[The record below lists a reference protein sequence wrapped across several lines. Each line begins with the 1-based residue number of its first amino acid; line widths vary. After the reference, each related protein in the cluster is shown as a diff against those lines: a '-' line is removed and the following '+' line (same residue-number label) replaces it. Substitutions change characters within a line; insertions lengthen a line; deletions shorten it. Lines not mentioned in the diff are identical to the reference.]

1 VAEVPYQF
9 RWATLPQATPSKKLV
24 RSLNASMRQLS
35 NDFEARL
42 QFADSHPRDVVVAPT
57 FSANPIFTAGVSISG
72 TTKVTLAQDKFT
84 GTDTAVL
91 TGHTPDLG
99 FTSWDTDFPDS
110 ITIVGNRAKATGTE
124 SYLANVQY
132 IAYPMLTDDNFDAYV
147 DIVPALVNC
156 QPGLWF
162 RCDNTASFHDGIEC
176 HLLPNGSET
185 SVNLYVK
192 RYDNTA
198 VAETFTVA
206 TALNLGALFTIGIR
220 LGVSVAAAV
229 VTVWT
234 EPYAGGT
241 RTTRGTATL
250 VTTLVDGLHKR
261 FGLHRLHTGAE
272 LGTTWDNLTV
282 LASGS
287 LIVSRGVSLLIG
299 DLAVQGATTL
309 AGALTVAG
317 AITLSGAVSITGAAT
332 LTGTVSET
340 AASADQVRIGVA
352 GGTPRILLE
361 DGASATIWEI
371 DNNAG
376 VMRFFNPAAAKMQ
389 LTTAALSPAT
399 TGLLTLGTPSLPWGA
414 TYVGALT
421 AASAILTSPLGTAY
435 GGTGAASFD
444 AATLYSGG
452 ATVGTLPKIGA
463 AHTLVDSLLSES
475 GSVVTLNGSL
485 SLVGGTIGRISSGT
499 DDSDWTVSRYAAN
512 TTAAAIVLRKSY
524 GAVGSEAYPIAFMS
538 LGALVWQGWDEA
550 IGDFVSPG
558 GQSPAYIFAAAW
570 NAWTASDHSTYL
582 EFALTPVGTVTPV
595 RVVYLQYDGTW
606 APSSGRGNVPDLGT
620 TGLPWRTGYFGT
632 SVISPIFSGPV
643 LRSNSATDLLLQYN
657 TTTGA
662 RLGASG
668 FAINA
673 TSVEARLDVYET
685 TALGGTLGNSQLIW
699 QHRSA
704 GGSGGNTI
712 RNRHWAYR
720 DATGTTWTTWRLHD
734 ALSVDGS
741 FVTPGTDT
749 RCFWERDPNNDIQA
763 WGTGATAYFTL
774 TSTLATFAGAV
785 RTAAPTTGTA
795 ANWKL
800 GSRVAATV
808 ALDTTQYVELDVGGT
823 LYKIGVVT

>member
-1 VAEVPYQF
+1 MAQIGRF
-9 RWATLPQATPSKKLV
+9 D
-24 RSLNASMRQLS
+24 QL
-35 NDFEARL
+35 
-42 QFADSHPRDVVVAPT
+42 FAVESHLGQIVSGLWHGT
-57 FSANPIFTAGVSISG
+57 TIETTAGGTGLTTYVAGDILYASAANVLSRRAIGTNNTVLTAQSGVPVWSTISGVGIVGGSGTLNKIPLWTPNGTTLGNSIMSQSG
-72 TTKVTLAQDKFT
+72 TTVTVGGTLAAT
-84 GTDTAVL
+84 T
-91 TGHTPDLG
+91 
-99 FTSWDTDFPDS
+99 
-110 ITIVGNRAKATGTE
+110 ITITN
-124 SYLANVQY
+124 
-132 IAYPMLTDDNFDAYV
+132 P
-147 DIVPALVNC
+147 
-156 QPGLWF
+156 
-162 RCDNTASFHDGIEC
+162 
-176 HLLPNGSET
+176 
-185 SVNLYVK
+185 
-192 RYDNTA
+192 
-198 VAETFTVA
+198 
-206 TALNLGALFTIGIR
+206 
-220 LGVSVAAAV
+220 
-229 VTVWT
+229 
-234 EPYAGGT
+234 
-241 RTTRGTATL
+241 L
-250 VTTLVDGLHKR
+250 VTTYGGTGLASWTA
-261 FGLHRLHTGAE
+261 GDLPYYTTGTALSKLA
-272 LGTTWDNLTV
+272 LGTTGYWL
-282 LASGS
+282 
-287 LIVSRGVSLLIG
+287 
-299 DLAVQGATTL
+299 GA
-309 AGALTVAG
+309 
-317 AITLSGAVSITGAAT
+317 
-332 LTGTVSET
+332 
-340 AASADQVRIGVA
+340 
-352 GGTPRILLE
+352 
-361 DGASATIWEI
+361 GASAPQY
-371 DNNAG
+371 NA
-376 VMRFFNPAAAKMQ
+376 PTA
-389 LTTAALSPAT
+389 LTRTDDT
-399 TGLLTLGTPSLPWGA
+399 NVTLTLGGA
-414 TYVGALT
+414 PTTALLT
-421 AASAILTSPLGTAY
+421 AASITVGWSGTLATSR

-463 AHTLVDSLLSES
+463 AHTLVDSSLSES

-524 GAVGSEAYPIAFMS
+524 GAVGSGAYPIAFMS

-749 RCFWERDPNNDIQA
+749 RCFWERDPNNNIQA

-774 TSTLATFAGAV
+774 TSTLATFAGDV
-785 RTAAPTTGTA
+785 
-795 ANWKL
+795 N
-800 GSRVAATV
+800 VASGKV
-808 ALDTTQYVELDVGGT
+808 
-823 LYKIGVVT
+823 YKINSTQVVGVQGAAVADATDAASAITQLNLWLARARAHGLIAT